1 MESWVLFFSFSH
13 HSHTHTHMESNLPT
27 RTNQTQQ
34 THHARLTTEDNNNLL
49 SSCTKQCKTHVQ
61 QLFNLKLGL
70 LAIYWL
76 FNLGLGLGSDLSLAF
91 QLELEL
97 ELELCHVR
105 HAIIGWRSLCVFV
118 CTGNCFF
125 PCPSSMLQSFS
136 ICQKDKTFTFIWLY
150 SPDSK
155 QENGR
160 NTKTTN

>member
-1 MESWVLFFSFSH
+1 MGDHVGILGVVLFLFSSL
-13 HSHTHTHMESNLPT
+13 THTHMESNLPT
-27 RTNQTQQ
+27 RTSQTQQ
-34 THHARLTTEDNNNLL
+34 THHARQTTEDNNNLL

-76 FNLGLGLGSDLSLAF
+76 FNLGLGSDLSLAF
-91 QLELEL
+91 QL